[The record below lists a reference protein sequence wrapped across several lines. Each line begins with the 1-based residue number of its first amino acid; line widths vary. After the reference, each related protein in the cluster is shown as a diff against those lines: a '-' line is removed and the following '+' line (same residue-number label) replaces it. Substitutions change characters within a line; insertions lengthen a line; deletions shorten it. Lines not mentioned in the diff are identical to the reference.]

1 MTCNSPLA
9 SLFRPEELEEMVIG
23 QRQYDWDAFKK
34 SCSYDGGFN
43 VDHPTIKNVR
53 SNLCKIGMLKYY
65 FSFGQ
70 FLKN

>member
-53 SNLCKIGMLKYY
+53 SNLVKLEYLSIILVLV
-65 FSFGQ
+65 SF
-70 FLKN
+70 

>member
-53 SNLCKIGMLKYY
+53 LNLCRIGMLKCY
-65 FSFGQ
+65 FSFGP
-70 FLKN
+70 FSKN